1 VKKPTSKGPV
11 NVFAGGNLAGVI
23 ERSSSGDDMFSYSYA
38 ENAAPDCAVSLTMD
52 VGPDRFDS
60 MSGLLPIFEMNLPEG
75 MLKER
80 LRKDFAK
87 TIPHFDDLDLL
98 AIVGESQIGRL
109 RYSQQRKLAGSV
121 PTQSVQELLTYRGA
135 ADLFEDLLRRFAR
148 YSGIS
153 GVQPKVLVR
162 DDERLPPRVTQA
174 GATHIVKSFDP
185 REFPELA
192 ANELL
197 STQGARAA
205 GIDTP
210 GMALSQN
217 RNILAVERFD
227 LLPDGRYLGIE
238 DFCVLDARRS
248 HGRYDGSY
256 ERVAQRIAQFV
267 SAEQRVRALD
277 QYAAMVAYC
286 CAIENGDA
294 HLKNFSVI
302 YESPIGA
309 VRFAP
314 AYDLVCTT
322 VYSARDTLALTL
334 NGTKQFPERA
344 ALVKFIRGI
353 TAYRPARVAELLDR
367 VAQGVRVAID
377 AALAMAREQ
386 KALRPFVES
395 YTASLNRG
403 MKRSLR
409 RD

>member
-1 VKKPTSKGPV
+1 VK
-11 NVFAGGNLAGVI
+11 VFAGGSLAGAI
-23 ERSSSGDDMFSYSYA
+23 ERDASGDDTFSFSYA
-38 ENAAPDCAVSLTMD
+38 GNASPDYAVSLTMD

-60 MSGLLPIFEMNLPEG
+60 MGGLLPIFEMNLPEG
-75 MLKER
+75 LLKER

-87 TIPHFDDLDLL
+87 TILHFDDLDLL

-109 RYSQQRKLAGSV
+109 RYSQRPKLAGDI

-148 YSGIS
+148 YSGVS

-197 STQGARAA
+197 SMQGARAA
-205 GIDTP
+205 GIETP
-210 GMALSQN
+210 GMALSEN

-267 SAEQRVRALD
+267 SPEQRIRALD
-277 QYAAMVAYC
+277 QFAAMVGYS

-294 HLKNFSVI
+294 HLKNFSVV
-302 YESPIGA
+302 YESPTRE
-309 VRFAP
+309 VRLAP

-344 ALVKFIRGI
+344 ALVKFIRAI
-353 TAYRPARVAELLDR
+353 TGYRPARVAELLDR
-367 VAQGVRVAID
+367 VAQGVQSAID
-377 AALAMAREQ
+377 AARAMGREQ
-386 KALRPFVES
+386 MALRPFVEL
-395 YTASLNRG
+395 YTAALKRG
-403 MKRSLR
+403 MKRSLG